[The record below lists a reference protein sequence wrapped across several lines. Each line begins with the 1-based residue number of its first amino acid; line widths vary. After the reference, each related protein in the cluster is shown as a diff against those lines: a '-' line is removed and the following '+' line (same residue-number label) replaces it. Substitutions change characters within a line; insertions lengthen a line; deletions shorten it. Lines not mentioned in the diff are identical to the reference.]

1 MSMKTQI
8 FQILTR
14 QKGINY
20 EKIFEEIRLSKN
32 YLSIDQY
39 QKGQNHKY
47 DDLAVAV
54 TICRQGHDN
63 HFSLVKKHNFLCL
76 KIFKYFCIN
85 FRPLKLNFK

>member
-1 MSMKTQI
+1 MSVDENKDFSNIST
-8 FQILTR
+8 T
-14 QKGINY
+14 KGNNHTY
-20 EKIFEEIRLSKN
+20 EEIFEEIRLSKN

-63 HFSLVKKHNFLCL
+63 HFSLVKKHNFFQ
-76 KIFKYFCIN
+76 IF
-85 FRPLKLNFK
+85 LH